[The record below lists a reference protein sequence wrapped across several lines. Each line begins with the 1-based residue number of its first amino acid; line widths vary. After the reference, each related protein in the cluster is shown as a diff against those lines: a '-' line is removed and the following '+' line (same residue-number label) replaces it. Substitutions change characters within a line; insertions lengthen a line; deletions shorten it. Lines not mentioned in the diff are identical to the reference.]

1 MLSSKDLNCIFYDS
15 HLDILFFP
23 FVTISCVHP
32 SLWIY
37 ITMIVIYLESYT
49 RERSYISSWYPYSFM
64 STISFSFYLW
74 WLCGSICCMSVC
86 LTSLHLSALMFGEVC
101 CPRACLDKPIISY
114 LHHGLSQAL
123 IFNLLLVSLW
133 THLLDLCVTC
143 LTSCVWE
150 GHVWHLV
157 SHLLKTMLMV
167 NSHPYISLL
176 KCFDVT
182 HTHRFGCAYY

>member
-1 MLSSKDLNCIFYDS
+1 M
-15 HLDILFFP
+15 DILFFP

-32 SLWIY
+32 SLWMY
-37 ITMIVIYLESYT
+37 IIMIVIYLESYT
-49 RERSYISSWYPYSFM
+49 REPSYISSWYPYFFHVHHF
-64 STISFSFYLW
+64 ILFLYLW
-74 WLCGSICCMSVC
+74 WLRGSICCMSAC
-86 LTSLHLSALMFGEVC
+86 LTSLHLSALMFGEDC

-133 THLLDLCVTC
+133 THLLDVCVTF

-150 GHVWHLV
+150 GHVLHLV
-157 SHLLKTMLMV
+157 SHLLKAMLML
-167 NSHPYISLL
+167 NSHPYTSLL

-182 HTHRFGCAYY
+182 HTHHFGCAYS